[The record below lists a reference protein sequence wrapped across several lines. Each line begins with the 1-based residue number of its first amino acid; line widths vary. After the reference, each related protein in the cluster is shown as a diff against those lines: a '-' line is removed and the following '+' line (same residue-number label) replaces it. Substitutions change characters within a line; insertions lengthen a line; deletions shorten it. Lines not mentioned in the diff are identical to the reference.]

1 MEKAT
6 HAVWR
11 PPTTRPVDRDPDVRR
26 MLSLLREQSDRL
38 ARSWAGLVFLTVLCV
53 FAGLRV
59 SSSLAVLA
67 ALLTGVRVF
76 TVWLRRGRHREAVER
91 LLATEPA
98 KQVDVEH
105 LGGRVLRIGDLV
117 LRFPVLAG
125 DVRMAEQVWLVGPNE
140 AGQAVVFADAAV
152 LPNFGQVS
160 SDVPVQPPGKQ
171 PARPGPAQ
179 TARSAARH
187 AVRRFGLRWVFTLL
201 MTVSIG
207 TELAPQPQVLTW
219 LYVLAGLVILVFA
232 GREWQRIVP
241 CLHAPNLLRAPLVEH
256 PARLAADR
264 VAVTLLDGSELTGKL
279 VWSVNLLANVRAS
292 GRLWIAGTPAAGVT
306 LGVGVPDL
314 PIAGVVRFS

>member
-11 PPTTRPVDRDPDVRR
+11 PPTDRPVDRDPDVRR

-38 ARSWAGLVFLTVLCV
+38 ARSWAGLVFLTVLCL
-53 FAGLRV
+53 FAGLPV
-59 SSSLAVLA
+59 SSCLAALA
-67 ALLTGVRVF
+67 ALLTGVRMF

-98 KQVDVEH
+98 KRADVEH
-105 LGGRVLRIGDLV
+105 LGDRLLRIGDLA
-117 LRFPVLAG
+117 LSFPILTG
-125 DVRMAEQVWLVGPNE
+125 EVRTARQVWLVGPND
-140 AGQAVVFADAAV
+140 AGQVVVFADAAV
-152 LPNFGQVS
+152 LPNFGQVLS
-160 SDVPVQPPGKQ
+160 EVPPQSPSKQ
-171 PARPGPAQ
+171 PAVPGPAQ

-187 AVRRFGLRWVFTLL
+187 AAGRFGRRWGFTLL
-201 MTVSIG
+201 ITVSIG
-207 TELAPQPQVLTW
+207 TELAPQPQVLAW
-219 LYVLAGLVILVFA
+219 LYVLAGLLILVFA
-232 GREWQRIVP
+232 GRESLRLVP
-241 CLHAPNLLRAPLVEH
+241 CLHAPTLLRAPLVEH

-314 PIAGVVRFS
+314 PVAGVIRFS